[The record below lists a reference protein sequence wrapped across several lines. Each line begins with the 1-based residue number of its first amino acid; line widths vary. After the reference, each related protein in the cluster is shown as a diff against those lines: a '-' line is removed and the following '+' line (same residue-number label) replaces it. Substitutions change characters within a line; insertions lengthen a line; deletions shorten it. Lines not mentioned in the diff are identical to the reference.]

1 MNDVM
6 DDPELSTLLHD
17 AVADVEP
24 ADRLAEI
31 RGRTSTPPRR
41 FGWYAAGGCA
51 LAVAAAVT
59 AFAIVGNPAQRAD
72 DPGLAASPTPTP
84 GEATHPQH
92 TDDPGGPATPVYYLG
107 ETSRGTRLFREFARF
122 GTGDPGQLA
131 LAGLQSTP
139 DDPDYRTLWTDTLL
153 ADTVSD
159 PESGIVVVTVPD
171 TARERPAGMTVA
183 EAELSIQQVVYTL
196 QAAFEDPTLAVQ
208 FRTESNPIDQVF
220 GVPTS
225 EPLAAAPQL
234 DVLSLVSISDP
245 GEGRVVSG
253 TFTAQGRASS
263 FEGNVPWRL
272 LAEDRSVVRQG
283 FTTAGM
289 EDHLVEWAT
298 EPIDV
303 SDLEPGTYVF
313 EARTEGGR
321 PFTDTRTVVVQ

>member
-1 MNDVM
+1 M
-6 DDPELSTLLHD
+6 DDRDISELLHD

-31 RGRTSTPPRR
+31 REHTSPAPSRS
-41 FGWYAAGGCA
+41 GWYAAGGGV
-51 LAVAAAVT
+51 LAIAAALT
-59 AFAIVGNPAQRAD
+59 AFAVIGDPAQRAD
-72 DPGLAASPTPTP
+72 DDLGGGPTPTP
-84 GEATHPQH
+84 SETTHAPL

-122 GTGDPGQLA
+122 GPGDPGQRA

-139 DDPDYRTLWTDTLL
+139 DDPDYRTLWVDTLL
-153 ADTVSD
+153 GDAVSD
-159 PESGIVVVTVPD
+159 PEAGVVVVFVDPD
-171 TARERPAGMTVA
+171 ARARPTGMTPL

-196 QAAFEDPTLAVQ
+196 QAVFEDPTLAVQ

-225 EPLAAAPQL
+225 EPLGAAPQL
-234 DVLSLVSISDP
+234 DVLSWMSISDP

-272 LAEDRSVVRQG
+272 LAEDRSVVREG
-283 FTTAGM
+283 FATAGM
-289 EDHLVEWAT
+289 EDYLVEWET
-298 EPIDV
+298 EAIDV
-303 SDLEPGTYVF
+303 SDLARGTYTF
-313 EARTEGGR
+313 EASTEGSR